1 MNDADDVGKSQ
12 ADEATAD
19 PGFRHLLDKLSA
31 DHAFDFREY
40 KPTSL
45 ARRIRSRMQ
54 QVHVDTF
61 DDYVTYIDRHPGE
74 HVALF
79 NSILINVT
87 SFFRDPEAW
96 QVLGEEI
103 IPRLV
108 DEAADSRSLRLW
120 SVGCSSGQEAFSTA
134 ILLAEH
140 LGNRAGDFN
149 VKIYATDVDE
159 EALSTAR
166 HALYRVDDLKDVPT
180 SLLEKYFSREGQAY
194 RFRRDLRRWC
204 IFGRHNVAQDPPL
217 SHIDLLI
224 CRNALI
230 YFTRDLQDRIL
241 ARFHYA
247 VIERG
252 FLFLGRSESLLAR
265 SRWFAPHNV
274 KWRIFQRTT
283 TPAATVATAML
294 GGGGDAGNLAV
305 AGSRPTDLS
314 PVVVRLQR
322 VLEMLPTAIM
332 VLDVMDTVLV
342 WNTAAESLFDISGDH
357 AIGRKFR
364 DLDISYRVEGL
375 RARVE
380 EVKSAHIPS
389 RIEHAMFTR
398 RSGETVHAELTI
410 VPMVEGNRVTVVA
423 VYGTDATESA
433 RLRDQ
438 TTRLAEQHST
448 AIEELQSTNEE
459 LETTN
464 EELQSTNEELETTNE
479 ELQSTNEEL
488 ETTVEEL
495 QAANAELGSLNTQ
508 LERRGVELKNLDE
521 YQQSVLSSL
530 QHAIVVLDRHGL
542 VTTWNQTAERLWGL
556 PVEHVVRRLFW
567 TLPVGDIAPK
577 LREALTRM
585 LDSGSREAETL
596 HDVPFRLPTGETR
609 HLTVQVTPLESTSGE
624 VTGVVGIASPMDSGV
639 TAPAPGGKPR

>member
-1 MNDADDVGKSQ
+1 MNDADVGGQSQ
-12 ADEATAD
+12 PDEATAD
-19 PGFRHLLDKLSA
+19 PSFRHLLEKLSS

-45 ARRIRSRMQ
+45 ARRIRVRMQ
-54 QVHVDTF
+54 HVRVDTF
-61 DDYVTYIDRHPGE
+61 DDYVTYIDRNPGE

-79 NSILINVT
+79 NTILINVT
-87 SFFRDPEAW
+87 AFFRDLEAW

-120 SVGCSSGQEAFSTA
+120 SVGCSSGEEAFSAA

-140 LGNRAGDFN
+140 LGDRAADFN

-159 EALSTAR
+159 DALNTAR
-166 HALYRVDDLKDVPT
+166 HALYRSDDLKDVPT
-180 SLLEKYFSREGQAY
+180 SFLEKYFSREGEAY
-194 RFRRDLRRWC
+194 RFRRDFRRWC

-283 TPAATVATAML
+283 TPAATVAMAML
-294 GGGGDAGNLAV
+294 RGAGEPANVALAGGRQL
-305 AGSRPTDLS
+305 DLS
-314 PVVVRLQR
+314 PAVSRLQR
-322 VLEMLPTAIM
+322 VVETLPSATVVI
-332 VLDVMDTVLV
+332 DVMDTVLV
-342 WNTAAESLFDISGDH
+342 WNAAAEGLFDISGEH

-364 DLDISYRVEGL
+364 DLDISYRVESL
-375 RARVE
+375 RARIE

-389 RIEHAMFTR
+389 RIEHATFTR

-410 VPMVEGNRVTVVA
+410 VPMVEGNRVTAVG
-423 VYGTDATESA
+423 VYGSDTTESA
-433 RLRDQ
+433 RLKDQ

-495 QAANAELGSLNTQ
+495 QAANAELGILNTQ
-508 LERRGVELKNLDE
+508 LERRSVDLKDLDE

-530 QHAIVVLDRHGL
+530 QHAIVVLDRAGL

-556 PVEHVVRRLFW
+556 PAEHVVRRLFW
-567 TLPVGDIAPK
+567 TLPVGDIAQK
-577 LREALTRM
+577 LREALGRM
-585 LDSGSREAETL
+585 LDTASGEAETL
-596 HDVPFRLPTGETR
+596 HDIPFRLPTGETR
-609 HLTVQVTPLESTSGE
+609 HLTVLVTPLKSPSGK
-624 VTGVVGIASPMDSGV
+624 VTGVVGIASP
-639 TAPAPGGKPR
+639 R